1 MISWNLLLAP
11 LLLIAAAAGVKSD
24 THARL
29 IEMPVWDWALAFSDR
44 PINYPLY
51 FLRDMFVL
59 SLASPALAA
68 LGRVS
73 PSLLV
78 GAGVGLWLLD
88 FPLLLRPFT
97 AAFFCLGIAL
107 HFWSVRAEFLDR
119 YGRALVPLILLSWA
133 GGTWLAFHAGLV
145 ENLFRSSGA
154 FDVVNRISVAV
165 LLWLSAG
172 WLIRA
177 GHLDL
182 FRRIEPKIYLVFLS
196 HVLVLSIAGGLFS
209 AEFGGY
215 ASLYYLG
222 LLVAAPALCLL
233 TVEASW
239 PVLIRLPAPMQ
250 RVLMGKSVKDAAPAR
265 KGQQRTGGDYVE
277 DRSALFSSDDK
288 AAGLRLSRASG
299 GRTGRRRDG

>member
-1 MISWNLLLAP
+1 MISWNLLLAL
-11 LLLIAAAAGVKSD
+11 LLLIAAAAGMQSD

-29 IEMPVWDWALAFSDR
+29 VGMPVWDWALAVSDR

-59 SLASPALAA
+59 SLACPALAA
-68 LGRVS
+68 LGRMS

-78 GAGVGLWLLD
+78 VAGVGLWLLD

-107 HFWSVRAEFLDR
+107 HFWGVRAEFLDR
-119 YGRALVPLILLSWA
+119 HRRALVVLILLSWA
-133 GGTWLAFHAGLV
+133 GGTWLAFHAGMV
-145 ENLFRSSGA
+145 ENLFRSTGA
-154 FDVVNRISVAV
+154 LDVVNRISVAV

-172 WLIRA
+172 WLVRN

-182 FRRIEPKIYLVFLS
+182 FRRVEPKIYLVFLS
-196 HVLVLSIAGGLFS
+196 HVPVLSIAGGLFS

-233 TVEASW
+233 AVEASW
-239 PVLIRLPAPMQ
+239 PVLVRLPAPLQ
-250 RVLMGKSVKDAAPAR
+250 RVLMGKFVKGAAPAR
-265 KGQQRTGGDYVE
+265 TGQKRIGGGQVE
-277 DRSALFSSDDK
+277 ARSALFSSDDR
-288 AAGLRLSRASG
+288 AAGRRLSPASG
-299 GRTGRRRDG
+299 GRAGRRRDG